1 METTAGRRHRLHPHL
16 HRRRRDQ
23 GAKTP
28 RNQSSD
34 NPEFWI
40 FANSVFYLS
49 GSTQEVVLSPTAS
62 SYAMSQLAAS
72 TEYSVRLQ
80 AIAGAQRSRHVDAVF
95 MTSRD
100 PFSFLSS
107 LKTSFK
113 VLAFFFHAL
122 R

>member
-1 METTAGRRHRLHPHL
+1 M
-16 HRRRRDQ
+16 D
-23 GAKTP
+23 
-28 RNQSSD
+28 
-34 NPEFWI
+34 
-40 FANSVFYLS
+40 FANSVFFLF

>member
-1 METTAGRRHRLHPHL
+1 METTTGRRHWLHPHL

-23 GAKTP
+23 GAKTS
-28 RNQSSD
+28 RNPSSD

-40 FANSVFYLS
+40 FANSVFGVF

-100 PFSFLSS
+100 QFSFLSS
-107 LKTSFK
+107 LKTSFFIF
-113 VLAFFFHAL
+113 LFSMP
-122 R
+122 